1 MSGQLCVLGMDTHEQ
16 ENAIDKIE
24 RLTKAKQ
31 KLSRSQ
37 AEDKQSFVCLLCF
50 RPWSGF
56 DVVSSKL
63 QDGSFERAMFEI
75 IYFLS

>member
-37 AEDKQSFVCLLCF
+37 AEDKQSSVCFIAL
-50 RPWSGF
+50 
-56 DVVSSKL
+56 
-63 QDGSFERAMFEI
+63 
-75 IYFLS
+75 